1 MKHRDQPPNKP
12 LKLTAADFRCAGGCA
27 QSRRGRLTRGRS
39 LAAIRWAAPAGV
51 LGAFRMA
58 EELMIRAFEQTD
70 RQAVIDANL
79 PPVWR
84 AAQLSCWAS

>member
-1 MKHRDQPPNKP
+1 
-12 LKLTAADFRCAGGCA
+12 
-27 QSRRGRLTRGRS
+27 
-39 LAAIRWAAPAGV
+39 
-51 LGAFRMA
+51 MA
-58 EELMIRAFEQTD
+58 KEFMIRAFEQTD